1 MNTPINF
8 ELAKFLK
15 EKGFNTLSLI
25 PFLNKR
31 ELKQLDYGELW
42 LDVYL
47 KDKSLI
53 VLNNGSFGHRSD
65 FEFIA
70 PTIAEVVMWLYE
82 KHGIWVMVRRIKYK
96 SLIRWDFYVN
106 GNYPKQN
113 LMGYNSPTEAY
124 EAAIE
129 HVLKNLINEGKED
142 M

>member
-1 MNTPINF
+1 MNTPVNF
-8 ELAKFLK
+8 EIAKLLK

-70 PTIAEVVMWLYE
+70 PTIAKVVMWVYE
-82 KHGIWVMVRRIKYK
+82 KYGIWIYTRPFSSGYFHGYIVDNSGEMKEAINN
-96 SLIRWDFYVN
+96 VN
-106 GNYPKQN
+106 FN
-113 LMGYNSPTEAY
+113 LPTEAY

-129 HVLKNLINEGKED
+129 YVLKNLI
-142 M
+142 